1 MSQEYPEEELGKGS
15 IELKSQN
22 LTIDYR
28 EHPTRNCQLLIK
40 ADQLASLDCRDLQ
53 SLADQLQEQEER
65 LDKGRAWYARMAGM
79 DHTVQKSIDEK

>member
-28 EHPTRNCQLLIK
+28 EHPTRNGK
-40 ADQLASLDCRDLQ
+40 PPRAD
-53 SLADQLQEQEER
+53 
-65 LDKGRAWYARMAGM
+65 
-79 DHTVQKSIDEK
+79 VP